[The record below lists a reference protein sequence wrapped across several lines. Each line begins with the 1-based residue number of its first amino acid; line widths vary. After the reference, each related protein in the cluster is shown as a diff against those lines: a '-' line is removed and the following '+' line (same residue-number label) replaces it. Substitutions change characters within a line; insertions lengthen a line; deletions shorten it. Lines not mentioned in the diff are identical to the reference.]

1 VRKEFIEIFRQK
13 ELLPLLFIAPLV
25 MITLLGYV
33 VKTDI
38 ENLPVDIINLSKNKA
53 AYRIINRINQSPLF
67 NLKNVFYENR
77 DTIDT
82 LKRGDIKAVIIFR
95 DSLEKHN
102 VVPPFACQTARV
114 FQLKNGRGSTINRP
128 VGALEKPLGKAIA
141 ARYPEIQVLMDGVDS
156 NTSAVA
162 AGYFNGILKNYIL
175 TDISRRGMGMPLETK
190 TLIRF
195 NPELKSINY
204 MGPGIVA
211 LLLTILALFFT
222 SISIVREKEQQT
234 MDTLLISRLT
244 PIEIYIG
251 KAVPM
256 GIIGLIHMCIGVA
269 VVIFWFQIPVRG
281 NLLYLLLAAFI
292 FLGAI
297 LSYSLLISTL
307 AATQQQAL
315 FFSWFSMVTFIL
327 LSGLFTPTENVPAG
341 LQFLV
346 KINPLA
352 YLIKIIREIFLK
364 GNGIEYFYKDLI
376 SLVVIAVVIMAISL
390 LNFKRFV
397 SK

>member
-1 VRKEFIEIFRQK
+1 MRIRYLVKKEFIEIFRQK
-13 ELLPLLFIAPLV
+13 ELLPMLFIAPML
-25 MITLLGYV
+25 MIIILGYV
-33 VKTDI
+33 VQTDI
-38 ENLPVDIINLSKNKA
+38 ENLPVDIVNLSNNKA
-53 AYRIINRINQSPLF
+53 AYRIINRIRQSPLF
-67 NLKNVFYENR
+67 NVKHVYHEPV
-77 DTIDT
+77 DTIDA
-82 LKRGDIKAVIIFR
+82 LKSGTVKAAIIFR
-95 DSLEKHN
+95 DPLESPLNKD
-102 VVPPFACQTARV
+102 VP
-114 FQLKNGRGSTINRP
+114 
-128 VGALEKPLGKAIA
+128 

-175 TDISRRGMGMPLETK
+175 ADVGQNGMGMPVEAK
-190 TLIRF
+190 TLIRY

-211 LLLTILALFFT
+211 LLLTILTLFFT

-251 KAVPM
+251 KALPM
-256 GIIGLIHMCIGVA
+256 GLIGLLHMTIGVT
-269 VVIFWFQIPVRG
+269 VVMFWFRIPVRG

-292 FLGAI
+292 FLTAI
-297 LSYSLLISTL
+297 LSYALLISTL
-307 AATQQQAL
+307 VSTQQQAL
-315 FFSWFSMVTFIL
+315 FFSWFSMITFIL
-327 LSGLFTPTENVPAG
+327 LSGLFTPTQNVPAG

-352 YLIKIIREIFLK
+352 YLIKVIREIFLK
-364 GNGIEYFYKDLI
+364 GNGIEYFYKDLLSLAGI
-376 SLVVIAVVIMAISL
+376 AAVIMTVSLV
-390 LNFKRFV
+390 NFKRFV

>member
-1 VRKEFIEIFRQK
+1 MRIRYLVKKELIEIFRQK
-13 ELLPLLFIAPLV
+13 ELLPMLFIAPLI
-25 MITLLGYV
+25 MITILGYV

-53 AYRIINRINQSPLF
+53 AYRIINRIKQSPLF
-67 NLKNVFYENR
+67 NVKHLFYKNREAV
-77 DTIDT
+77 DT
-82 LKRGDIKAVIIFR
+82 LKKGDIKAVIIFR
-95 DSLEKHN
+95 DSLEKSLSKDI
-102 VVPPFACQTARV
+102 PT
-114 FQLKNGRGSTINRP
+114 
-128 VGALEKPLGKAIA
+128 
-141 ARYPEIQVLMDGVDS
+141 RYPEIQVLMDGVDS

-162 AGYFNGILKNYIL
+162 AGYFNGILKHYIL
-175 TDISRRGMGMPLETK
+175 NDIGRSGFNIPVETK

-195 NPELKSINY
+195 NPALKSINY

-211 LLLTILALFFT
+211 LLLTILTLFFT

-234 MDTLLISRLT
+234 MDTLLISRLR

-256 GIIGLIHMCIGVA
+256 AIIGLIHMCIGLT
-269 VVIFWFQIPVRG
+269 VVMLWFKIPIRG

-292 FLGAI
+292 FLAAI
-297 LSYSLLISTL
+297 LSYALLISIL
-307 AATQQQAL
+307 ASTQQQAL

-327 LSGLFTPTENVPAG
+327 LSGLFTPTQNVPAG

-352 YLIKIIREIFLK
+352 YLVKIIREIFLK
-364 GNGIEYFYKDLI
+364 GSGIEYFYKDLL
-376 SLVVIAVVIMAISL
+376 SLAVITVVIMTISL
-390 LNFKRFV
+390 LNFKRFI